1 MNVSTFKNKLL
12 IIYTIINNIFNKLYF
27 IFIFILYY
35 TIVLNVSTF
44 KNKLL
49 IIYTI
54 INNIFNKF
62 LIVKLKLILYIFIK
76 YYIFYFYIL
85 YIYIIDTNITKILLI
100 GDTRCQQD
108 PVIIRLNKVDSRRCI
123 HIYVNNATPTTPSP
137 PRNIIYITSEGRQ
150 LPSASSEYIS
160 PHDIRPISRFNVFT
174 RSKRSGRSCVITNNE
189 YRDAIVNKP
198 TPTTRRISN

>member
-1 MNVSTFKNKLL
+1 M
-12 IIYTIINNIFNKLYF
+12 
-27 IFIFILYY
+27 
-35 TIVLNVSTF
+35 NVSTF

-85 YIYIIDTNITKILLI
+85 YIYIYIIDTNITKILLI

-137 PRNIIYITSEGRQ
+137 PRNIIDITSEGRQ

-160 PHDIRPISRFNVFT
+160 PHDIRPILRFNVFT